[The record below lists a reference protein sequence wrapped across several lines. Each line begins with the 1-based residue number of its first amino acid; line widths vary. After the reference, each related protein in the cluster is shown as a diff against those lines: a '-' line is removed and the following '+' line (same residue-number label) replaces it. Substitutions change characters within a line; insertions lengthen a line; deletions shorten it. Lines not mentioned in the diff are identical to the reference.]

1 MAQADCGVPIAGADH
16 WPVATLDSVG
26 LASATLCPLVPRL
39 DGWKEANLHSVVVV
53 RHGSLVFEH
62 YFSGADERG
71 DAKLGEVAF
80 GPETRHD
87 VRSVTKSIVALLLGI
102 AIERGWVAGID
113 QPVLSFFPEYA
124 DLRTPEK
131 DRITLR
137 HLVTMSAGLRWNED
151 DYDDPNNGEV
161 LMNGAPDHYRFV
173 LEQPVVAPA
182 GQLYTYNGGGTALI
196 AAVLQKAT
204 GKPFDEL
211 ARTLLFEPLDITD
224 VEWNRW
230 DNGTAIAASGLRM
243 RPRDLAK
250 IGQLVLSHGVWNG
263 RQIVPA
269 SWVDAA
275 TAPQINGSA
284 LYFYGYHFWLGRS
297 LVQGREVD
305 WVSATGNGG
314 QRVFIVPSLDL
325 VVVVTAGLYHSFS
338 QSFVPIAVLNRFVLA
353 AIEPRSSFQRAHA
366 DPVGETHR
374 VTTEKTAV
382 LRDAERRDQ
391 LRVTIWYPA
400 TKDSVEQPLV
410 VGPPDKPLFE
420 VGSVAFDAPFA
431 DGGLR
436 PILLLAPGG
445 GASARMV
452 GWFGIAMARAG
463 YVVIAVDHPGDNGED
478 VKTTAAMLLAWDR
491 AEDLR
496 SALAAAENDP
506 VIGPHL
512 DRARVGAAGLSFG
525 GYTALVA
532 AGARSFDFDRF
543 VAFCTENP
551 DDGTCHQRARD
562 RTPTTAADR
571 KKTLDLPEI
580 AAERA
585 RAGEN
590 HALPEV
596 RAAFVMAPG
605 PIQMLDLASL
615 AAMRTPVRIMLG
627 DEDIDVPPATNG
639 LIAAK
644 AIPGATLLRLPG
656 VGHTDFLPDCT
667 DAGRATFPQWCTFSV
682 PQADTHRQ
690 AIAAA
695 QEFFARTLVKA
706 P

>member
-1 MAQADCGVPIAGADH
+1 MYGRVEVKHLVGA
-16 WPVATLDSVG
+16 
-26 LASATLCPLVPRL
+26 
-39 DGWKEANLHSVVVV
+39 
-53 RHGSLVFEH
+53 
-62 YFSGADERG
+62 
-71 DAKLGEVAF
+71 
-80 GPETRHD
+80 
-87 VRSVTKSIVALLLGI
+87 ALL
-102 AIERGWVAGID
+102 
-113 QPVLSFFPEYA
+113 VL
-124 DLRTPEK
+124 L
-131 DRITLR
+131 
-137 HLVTMSAGLRWNED
+137 
-151 DYDDPNNGEV
+151 
-161 LMNGAPDHYRFV
+161 
-173 LEQPVVAPA
+173 
-182 GQLYTYNGGGTALI
+182 
-196 AAVLQKAT
+196 
-204 GKPFDEL
+204 
-211 ARTLLFEPLDITD
+211 
-224 VEWNRW
+224 
-230 DNGTAIAASGLRM
+230 
-243 RPRDLAK
+243 
-250 IGQLVLSHGVWNG
+250 
-263 RQIVPA
+263 
-269 SWVDAA
+269 
-275 TAPQINGSA
+275 
-284 LYFYGYHFWLGRS
+284 
-297 LVQGREVD
+297 
-305 WVSATGNGG
+305 
-314 QRVFIVPSLDL
+314 
-325 VVVVTAGLYHSFS
+325 
-338 QSFVPIAVLNRFVLA
+338 
-353 AIEPRSSFQRAHA
+353 SFQRAHA

-374 VTTEKTAV
+374 VTTEKTAA
-382 LRDAERRDQ
+382 LRDAEHRDQ
-391 LRVTIWYPA
+391 LRVIVWYPA
-400 TKDSVEQPLV
+400 AKDAVEQPLV

-431 DGGLR
+431 DSGPR

-445 GASARMV
+445 GARARMV

-463 YVVIAVDHPGDNGED
+463 YVVIAVDHPGDNGDD

-525 GYTALVA
+525 GYAALIA
-532 AGARSFDFDRF
+532 AGARSFDFDRLI
-543 VAFCTENP
+543 AFCAENP
-551 DDGTCHQRARD
+551 DDGICHQRARGSVPM
-562 RTPTTAADR
+562 TPADR

-605 PIQMLDLASL
+605 PIQMLDPASL
-615 AAMRTPVRIMLG
+615 AAMRKPVSIILG
-627 DEDIDVPPATNG
+627 DDDIDVPPATNG

-667 DAGRATFPQWCTFSV
+667 DAGRATFPQWCTFKV